1 MLRKLYS
8 AAIPACL
15 YMKFCIYER
24 PGTFLVKLRTLYPYP
39 CQLNY
44 TQKKKKGSQSGC
56 SIHPTSIMVFCRRQN
71 ILCNLFQG
79 PHPHGR
85 TARAIDGM
93 FTQQQTHVAAHYCL
107 MSSHAWALYVC
118 SLTVTY
124 NCKDETFNVE
134 STMNRPPT
142 LLTRYEYLVSRF
154 KDCFS

>member
-1 MLRKLYS
+1 MLRKVYP

-85 TARAIDGM
+85 TAPARLA
-93 FTQQQTHVAAHYCL
+93 
-107 MSSHAWALYVC
+107 VC
-118 SLTVTY
+118 SPNNKLMLRHIIAWCRVMLGHCTSAHSLLRIIARM
-124 NCKDETFNVE
+124 KL
-134 STMNRPPT
+134 SMLNRPWT
-142 LLTRYEYLVSRF
+142 DLLLYLHVTSI
-154 KDCFS
+154 